1 MADKYTIQVNPQVS
15 ASDGQKMENELNARF
30 ANVARK
36 FGTHL
41 KNSLK
46 TSLKVGA
53 GAGVAGL
60 VASLINPIEKINE
73 DLKGILAEGDDIAT
87 QAQQFG
93 ISTENMTKLTA
104 LAGSAG
110 ADISQALQIF
120 TSKLQEARDFQGG
133 DTSKSSVLSAYIG
146 KDIGRAFY
154 EFLKTASNL
163 PAIEKNAFIGKVFS
177 DKMQTKLAELVQQDI
192 DKRIKQVENKFGY
205 KKTGRAI
212 DVLAQREDQ
221 QAILAQRRKG
231 EEFVKKSKVI
241 TKGTIQTE
249 DEIARAKLNRE
260 VQMLSE
266 FEIYVRQAVLQ
277 EKIFESLDKLRAHV
291 IDAGFPMLEKLVQ
304 AMTFVVEKL
313 TLVIDWLG
321 KIVKAIQGKFSIFKG
336 N

>member
-15 ASDGQKMENELNARF
+15 ASDAQKMENELNKRF
-30 ANVARK
+30 ANVAKK

-41 KNSLK
+41 KNSLT

-60 VASLINPIEKINE
+60 LASLINPIEKINE

-120 TSKLQEARDFQGG
+120 TSKLQEARDYQAG
-133 DTSKSSVLSAYIG
+133 DTTKSPVLSAYIG

-177 DKMQTKLAELVQQDI
+177 DKMQNKLAELVQQDI

-205 KKTGRAI
+205 KRTGKAI

-221 QAILAQRRKG
+221 QAILAQKRKG
-231 EEFVKKSKVI
+231 EEFVRKSKVI
-241 TKGTIQTE
+241 TTGTIQTE
-249 DEIARAKLNRE
+249 DQIARAKLTRE

-266 FEIYVRQAVLQ
+266 FEIYAKQAVLQ
-277 EKIFESLDKLRAHV
+277 EQIYQSVDKLRAHI
-291 IDAGFPMLEKLVQ
+291 IDAGYPALQKAVEIL
-304 AMTFVVEKL
+304 TFVLDKL
-313 TLVIDWLG
+313 TIVIDWLG
-321 KIVKAIQGKFSIFKG
+321 KIVAAIKKLKFWGS
-336 N
+336 